1 MTLVV
6 AAIVRSGRTV
16 LLAQRPPEDPL
27 GPLWEFPGGKVEPG
41 ESPEAS
47 LQRELFEE
55 LGIRVEVGPL
65 FATSIHDFGRGAIR
79 LLAYEVLHVDGEPT
93 PTVHQALAWSKP
105 EDLTSFDLLPADVPI
120 AQALADADA

>member
-1 MTLVV
+1 VTLVV

-65 FATSIHDFGRGAIR
+65 FATSIHDIGRGAIR

-93 PTVHQALAWSKP
+93 PTVHQALAWAAP
-105 EDLTSFDLLPADVPI
+105 GDLTSFDLLPADVPI